1 MPLERH
7 SAVVGPVVVVEPL
20 VVVGAAAAVELLV
33 FAVAEVLENRLLVLR
48 SLLVRLTL
56 VRAQGFE

>member
-1 MPLERH
+1 MLEHH
-7 SAVVGPVVVVEPL
+7 SVVVGPVVVVEPL

-33 FAVAEVLENRLLVLR
+33 FAVVEVLENRLLALQ

-56 VRAQGFE
+56 VWA